1 MGWEWEKI
9 NKTNGGG
16 CSFFFLIRNDIRTNY
31 LVSVQF
37 IYNVK
42 SHREHLFSNS
52 VPKKIFLLEN
62 QLIRF
67 ECETQVLGF
76 STSQGY

>member
-1 MGWEWEKI
+1 MGWGGNGK
-9 NKTNGGG
+9 KSRRPMGGG
-16 CSFFFLIRNDIRTNY
+16 CSFFFLIITDTRTNY

-52 VPKKIFLLEN
+52 VSKKNIFISKSIN
-62 QLIRF
+62 
-67 ECETQVLGF
+67 
-76 STSQGY
+76 

>member
-1 MGWEWEKI
+1 MIQFEAEKWDGVGMGKNQEDQW
-9 NKTNGGG
+9 GGVVV
-16 CSFFFLIRNDIRTNY
+16 FFFLIRNDTRTSY

-52 VPKKIFLLEN
+52 V
-62 QLIRF
+62 
-67 ECETQVLGF
+67 
-76 STSQGY
+76 S

>member
-1 MGWEWEKI
+1 MGWGG
-9 NKTNGGG
+9 NGKKSRRPMGG

-52 VPKKIFLLEN
+52 VPNKNIF
-62 QLIRF
+62 IRK
-67 ECETQVLGF
+67 
-76 STSQGY
+76 SIN

>member
-1 MGWEWEKI
+1 MIQFEAEKWDGVGMGKNQEDQW
-9 NKTNGGG
+9 GG

-37 IYNVK
+37 IYKVK

-52 VPKKIFLLEN
+52 VSKKNIFIN
-62 QLIRF
+62 KSIN
-67 ECETQVLGF
+67 
-76 STSQGY
+76 